1 MTLHGTPAHH
11 RPVMVEQVLWGLAVR
26 AAGRYI
32 DCTLGDGGHA
42 SAILEAAGPEGRLLG
57 IDLDPEAVAAGRER
71 LAPHGAAAT
80 VIHGNFDSLE
90 AIALDHRFVP
100 AHGILFD
107 LGLSSRQLDLEERG
121 FSFQRPAPLDM
132 RFDPE
137 RGGPAADLVNHA
149 PVDELANIIFRL
161 GEEPRSRR
169 IARGIVA
176 HRPIADTQRLADV
189 VRRASGYHRSRTH
202 PATRTFQALRM
213 AVNRELENLE
223 LGLAQAVHVLEPG
236 GRLVTI
242 AYHSLEDRSIKE
254 FIRDRARP
262 SQKDGL
268 RPVNK
273 RVLRPSEQE
282 VRENRRSRSARLRA
296 AERI

>member
-1 MTLHGTPAHH
+1 MTAHGTPAYH
-11 RPVMVEQVLWGLAVR
+11 RPVMVEQVLWGLAIR

-71 LAPHGAAAT
+71 LAPYGTAAT
-80 VIHGNFDSLE
+80 VVHGTFASLE
-90 AIALDHRFVP
+90 AIALDRQFVP
-100 AHGILFD
+100 AQGILFD

-132 RFDPE
+132 RFDPAQ
-137 RGGPAADLVNHA
+137 GAPAADLVNHA
-149 PVDELANIIFRL
+149 PEDELADIIFLL

-169 IARGIVA
+169 IARAIVA
-176 HRPIADTQRLADV
+176 HRPITDTQHLADV
-189 VRRASGYHRSRTH
+189 VRRASGYRRSRTH

-213 AVNRELENLE
+213 AVNQELENLGR
-223 LGLAQAVHVLEPG
+223 GLAQAVNVLEPG

-242 AYHSLEDRSIKE
+242 AYHSLEDRPIKE
-254 FIRDRARP
+254 FIRDRSRPARE
-262 SQKDGL
+262 DGL
-268 RPVNK
+268 RPVNR

-282 VRENRRSRSARLRA
+282 IRENRRSRSARLRA
-296 AERI
+296 AERT

>member
-1 MTLHGTPAHH
+1 MTLNGTPAHH

-26 AAGRYI
+26 PAGRYI

-57 IDLDPEAVAAGRER
+57 IDLDPEAVAAGQER
-71 LAPHGAAAT
+71 LAPYGTAAT
-80 VIHGNFDSLE
+80 VVHGNFDSLE

-132 RFDPE
+132 RFDPAQ
-137 RGGPAADLVNHA
+137 GAPAADLVNHA
-149 PVDELANIIFRL
+149 PVDELANIIFRF

-176 HRPIADTQRLADV
+176 HRPIADTQRLA
-189 VRRASGYHRSRTH
+189 A
-202 PATRTFQALRM
+202 
-213 AVNRELENLE
+213 
-223 LGLAQAVHVLEPG
+223 
-236 GRLVTI
+236 I
-242 AYHSLEDRSIKE
+242 A
-254 FIRDRARP
+254 A
-262 SQKDGL
+262 
-268 RPVNK
+268 
-273 RVLRPSEQE
+273 
-282 VRENRRSRSARLRA
+282 RRSSYRQRA
-296 AERI
+296 DRPLQKNIPACSSRCGG